1 MSKVLMKGVSIK
13 RGDEL
18 GFPVIAEEKLD
29 GVRCLVQVLGTQV
42 NYISYAGKK
51 LHNLSDYNELWIRIR
66 DETDESMFDCEF
78 VYKDFDSTYKVVRS
92 KKRPE
97 WFDKLHGCF
106 YLLDLPTRTYRG
118 YGTYLP
124 TLQAIADSGYPT
136 IRRPHKEMCS
146 ELAAVQHLF
155 EHVVKS
161 GGEGLMLKDPIGA
174 YYQGGRSKVW
184 GKLKRQETVDGQIM
198 FLSEAI
204 DKHGNP
210 KGEVGSFT
218 VRIEA
223 GPGTPVSAD
232 ASASKLTLQ
241 QRKNMWANKHQLEGK
256 WCEVQYMQVDRAGGL
271 RHPVF
276 LRIREDKE

>member
-29 GVRCLVQVLGTQV
+29 GVRCLVQVQGNRV
-42 NYISYAGKK
+42 NYISYAGKE
-51 LHNLSDYNELWIRIR
+51 LHNLSDYDDLWIRIR
-66 DETDESMFDCEF
+66 DETDKAMFDCEF
-78 VYKDFDSTYKVVRS
+78 MYLDFDSTYKVVRS

-97 WFDKLHGCF
+97 WFDRLHGCF
-106 YLLDLPTRTYRG
+106 YILDSPARVTSYQSHQNW
-118 YGTYLP
+118 
-124 TLQAIADSGYPT
+124 LQEIADSGYPA
-136 IRRPHKEMCS
+136 IRRPDSRVCHNLQEVQ
-146 ELAAVQHLF
+146 ELFHR
-155 EHVVKS
+155 VVKR
-161 GGEGLMLKDPIGA
+161 GGEGLMLKDPAGQ

-184 GKLKRQETVDGQIM
+184 GKLKRQETLDGQIM
-198 FLSEAI
+198 FLYEAF
-204 DKHGNP
+204 DKYGQA

-218 VRIEA
+218 VRFLLE
-223 GPGTPVSAD
+223 GDTVWHTVD
-232 ASASKLTLQ
+232 ASASRLTLSE
-241 QRKNMWANKHQLEGK
+241 RRNMWANRQQLKDK

>member
-29 GVRCLVQVLGTQV
+29 GVRCLVHVLGTRV
-42 NYISYAGKK
+42 NYISYAGKE
-51 LHNLSDYNELWIRIR
+51 LHNLSDYDALWLRIR
-66 DETDESMFDCEF
+66 DETDTALFDCEF
-78 VYKDFDSTYKVVRS
+78 MYKDFDSTYKVVRS

-106 YLLDLPTRTYRG
+106 YILDLPTRIVG
-118 YGTYLP
+118 YEGANTKR
-124 TLQAIADSGYPT
+124 LQAIADSGYPT
-136 IRRPHKEMCS
+136 IRRPDSRVCHSPQEVQ
-146 ELAAVQHLF
+146 ELFHR
-155 EHVVKS
+155 VVKR
-161 GGEGLMLKDPIGA
+161 GGEGLMLKDPRGP

-184 GKLKRQETVDGQIM
+184 GKLKRQETEDGQIM
-198 FLSEAI
+198 RLIEAI
-204 DKHGNP
+204 DKNGKP
-210 KGEVGSFT
+210 KGEVGSFH
-218 VRIEA
+218 VQFHA
-223 GPGTPVSAD
+223 GNGFTMSTD
-232 ASASKLTLQ
+232 ASASKLTIAE
-241 QRKNMWANKHQLEGK
+241 RRNMWANRRQLEGK

>member
-29 GVRCLVQVLGTQV
+29 GVRCLVQVLGNRV
-42 NYISYAGKK
+42 NYISYAGKE
-51 LHNLSDYNELWIRIR
+51 LHNLSDYDELWLRIR
-66 DETDESMFDCEF
+66 DEFNLAMFDCEF
-78 VYKDFDSTYKVVRS
+78 VYKDFDATYKVVRS
-92 KKRPE
+92 KKRPA
-97 WFDKLHGCF
+97 WFDPLDGRF
-106 YLLDLPTRTYRG
+106 FLLDDPTRVLSYRPSF
-118 YGTYLP
+118 LK
-124 TLQAIADSGYPT
+124 LQAIADSGYPT
-136 IRRPHKEMCS
+136 IRRPYKEMLHS
-146 ELAAVQHLF
+146 LAQVQDLF
-155 EHVVKS
+155 NRVVMN
-161 GGEGLMLKDPIGA
+161 GGEGLMLKAPFG
-174 YYQGGRSKVW
+174 YYTQGGRTKAW
-184 GKLKRQETVDGQIM
+184 GKLKRQETMDGQIM

-204 DKHGNP
+204 DKNGNP

-218 VRIEA
+218 VRFDLGNGILL
-223 GPGTPVSAD
+223 SAD

-241 QRKNMWANKHQLEGK
+241 ERRNMWANRRQLEDK

>member
-29 GVRCLVQVLGTQV
+29 GVRCLVQVVGNRV
-42 NYISYAGKK
+42 NYISYAGKE
-51 LHNLSDYNELWIRIR
+51 LHNLSDYDELWLRIR
-66 DETDESMFDCEF
+66 DEFNLSMFDCEF
-78 VYKDFDSTYKVVRS
+78 VYKDFDATYKVVRS
-92 KKRPE
+92 KKRPA
-97 WFDKLHGCF
+97 WFDPLDGRF
-106 YLLDLPTRTYRG
+106 FLLDNPTRVLTYR
-118 YGTYLP
+118 P
-124 TLQAIADSGYPT
+124 TLLKLAEIADSGYPT
-136 IRRPHKEMCS
+136 IRRPYKEYCHS
-146 ELAAVQHLF
+146 LADVQDLF
-155 EHVVKS
+155 NRVVTN
-161 GGEGLMLKDPIGA
+161 GGEGLMLKAPFG
-174 YYQGGRSKVW
+174 YYTQGGRTKAW
-184 GKLKRQETVDGQIM
+184 GKLKRRETMDGQIM

-204 DKHGNP
+204 DKNGNP

-218 VRIEA
+218 VRFDL
-223 GPGTPVSAD
+223 GTGVLRSAD

-241 QRKNMWANKHQLEGK
+241 ERRNMWANRQQLKNK

>member
-29 GVRCLVQVLGTQV
+29 GVRCLVQVLGNRV
-42 NYISYAGKK
+42 NYISYAGNT
-51 LHNLSDYNELWIRIR
+51 LHSLEDYDELWIRIR
-66 DETDESMFDCEF
+66 NETDTSLFDCEF
-78 VYKDFDSTYKVVRS
+78 MYNDFDSTYKVVRS

-97 WFDKLHGCF
+97 WFKREDGCF
-106 YLLDLPTRTYRG
+106 YILDIPNRAMSYCS
-118 YGTYLP
+118 YQNW
-124 TLQAIADSGYPT
+124 LQAIADSGYPT
-136 IRRPHKEMCS
+136 IRRPDSRVCHALEEVQ
-146 ELAAVQHLF
+146 ELF
-155 EHVVKS
+155 NRVVKR
-161 GGEGLMLKDPIGA
+161 GGEGLMLKDPNGR
-174 YYQGGRSKVW
+174 YYQGGRSKAW
-184 GKLKRQETVDGQIM
+184 GKLKRRETIDGKIM

-204 DKHGNP
+204 DKHGQP

-218 VRIEA
+218 VRFMLE
-223 GPGTPVSAD
+223 GSTVWETVD
-232 ASASKLTLQ
+232 ASASKLALAE
-241 QRKNMWANKHQLEGK
+241 RRNMWANREQFKDK

>member
-18 GFPVIAEEKLD
+18 GFPVIVEEKLD

-42 NYISYAGKK
+42 NYTSYAGKE
-51 LHNLSDYNELWIRIR
+51 LHNLSDYDELWIRIR
-66 DETDESMFDCEF
+66 DETDKALFDCEF
-78 VYKDFDSTYKVVRS
+78 MYHDFDSTYKVVRS

-97 WFDKLHGCF
+97 WFEREYGCF
-106 YLLDLPTRTYRG
+106 YILDNPNRVTS
-118 YGTYLP
+118 YLAHQNW
-124 TLQAIADSGYPT
+124 LQEIADSGYPA
-136 IRRPHKEMCS
+136 IRRPDSRVCHTREEVQEMF
-146 ELAAVQHLF
+146 HR
-155 EHVVKS
+155 VVNR
-161 GGEGLMLKDPIGA
+161 GGEGLMLKDPAGQ

-184 GKLKRQETVDGQIM
+184 GKLKRQETLDGQIVH
-198 FLSEAI
+198 LSEAI

-218 VRIEA
+218 ARVEV
-223 GPGTPVSAD
+223 GPGVFIDSD
-232 ASASKLTLQ
+232 ASASKLTIAE
-241 QRKNMWANKHQLEGK
+241 RRDMWANRQQLEGK